1 MYEPGMAFD
10 SMKIKNPFGT
20 PPDTYDQDVLNFLKQ
35 AAPVMDEFTARYGQ
49 AAPVTD
55 EYLASRGLIRPKRPR
70 ATNPAPTGY
79 PMLKM
84 GFGV

>member
-35 AAPVMDEFTARYGQ
+35 AAPVMDEFTARYGNT
-49 AAPVTD
+49 PPPED
-55 EYLASRGLIRPKRPR
+55 YLQSRGLIRPKRQR

-84 GFGV
+84 GFGA